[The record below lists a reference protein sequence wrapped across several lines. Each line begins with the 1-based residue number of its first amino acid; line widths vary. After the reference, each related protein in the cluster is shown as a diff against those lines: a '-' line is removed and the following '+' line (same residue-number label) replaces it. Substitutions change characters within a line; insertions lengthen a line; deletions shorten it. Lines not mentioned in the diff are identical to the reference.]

1 MVPLTIQLTHQ
12 FFHRIMGFFFPGRSV
27 EDDEVG
33 DEEDKSKLVTTGEN
47 FNGGAPEDWGSSPR
61 DSQSLRKR
69 TNALVLA
76 FS

>member
-47 FNGGAPEDWGSSPR
+47 FNVELQRTGVTAPEMAEASEG
-61 DSQSLRKR
+61 
-69 TNALVLA
+69 
-76 FS
+76 

>member
-1 MVPLTIQLTHQ
+1 
-12 FFHRIMGFFFPGRSV
+12 MGFFFPGRSV

>member
-1 MVPLTIQLTHQ
+1 M
-12 FFHRIMGFFFPGRSV
+12 

>member
-47 FNGGAPEDWGSSPR
+47 FYGGTPENWSSSLR
-61 DSQSLRKR
+61 DS
-69 TNALVLA
+69 
-76 FS
+76 